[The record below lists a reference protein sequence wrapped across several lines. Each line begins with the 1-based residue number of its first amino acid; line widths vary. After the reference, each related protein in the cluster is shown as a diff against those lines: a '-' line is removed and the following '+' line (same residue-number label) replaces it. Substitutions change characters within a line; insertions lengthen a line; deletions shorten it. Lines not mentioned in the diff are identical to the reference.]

1 MKKYSVL
8 LCALNSILCATSSV
22 HCAGVA
28 WKSASDIGF
37 EIRNHDTYPIRVYVG
52 LLGEQETK
60 FVVTNLFDEG
70 IVAARQGT
78 MIKNLQIP
86 LDINSGVFGIVIE
99 YQNPITKKT
108 YVNSYTIAPGKTMF
122 LAWENKKLRPQQGKG
137 IFQAITQ
144 SGLSLA
150 KNVTQKDINLFAQ
163 KTL

>member
-1 MKKYSVL
+1 MKTLSVL
-8 LCALNSILCATSSV
+8 LCAFNSILCASAV
-22 HCAGVA
+22 HCAGVT
-28 WKSASDIGF
+28 WKTASDIGF

-52 LLGEQETK
+52 LLGEQDTK
-60 FVVTNLFDEG
+60 FVVTTLFDEG
-70 IVAARQGT
+70 VVAARQGNV
-78 MIKNLQIP
+78 IKNLQIP
-86 LDINSGVFGIVIE
+86 LDINSGVFAIVIE

-137 IFQAITQ
+137 IFQPVTQ

-150 KNVTQKDINLFAQ
+150 KNITQKDIHFFAQ